1 MNWENLNILKNIKT
15 KITAVQIRKD
25 VEGQTIRL
33 RKLGKDD
40 EENICSYDIINWIF
54 QEVQ

>member
-15 KITAVQIRKD
+15 KITTVQIRKD